1 MPEQIVFTPDM
12 LPPRPQI
19 IPPELRHLT
28 VDNTTAYTQKLA
40 PDAIGRFMGFV
51 MHFLSKA
58 EVGVKVDL
66 ETREDGWTLNVTL
79 PQPREDVVIPGDI
92 D

>member
-1 MPEQIVFTPDM
+1 
-12 LPPRPQI
+12 
-19 IPPELRHLT
+19 
-28 VDNTTAYTQKLA
+28 
-40 PDAIGRFMGFV
+40 MGFV

-79 PQPREDVVIPGDI
+79 PQPREDVVVPGDI